1 MSRVP
6 WKHTSPIEPFCALM
20 TPHGEI
26 TWYLPCT
33 RAPFNGPSETT
44 PLIAAVPFR
53 LSCLTNTCAV
63 NWCAPPI
70 EVVQGLDPG
79 RWRSSACS

>member
-1 MSRVP
+1 
-6 WKHTSPIEPFCALM
+6 M
-20 TPHGEI
+20 TNPHGEI

-44 PLIAAVPFR
+44 PLIFAVPFR

-63 NWCAPPI
+63 NWWAPPLRRYRASI
-70 EVVQGLDPG
+70 LSMAVVGV
-79 RWRSSACS
+79 